1 MGNGSERRKFERFD
15 HSAPIV
21 FALRGSDQF
30 VDARL
35 CDFCRRGMGFITDGP
50 VKPGAEIY
58 IMTEHYS
65 PDTIGAEIYDG
76 YLARVR
82 WCEPQTEAKGD
93 QYRVGVQYPVTT
105 AFDNSR

>member
-1 MGNGSERRKFERFD
+1 MGPGSERRQFERFH

-30 VDARL
+30 VDAKL
-35 CDFCRRGMGFITDGP
+35 CDFCRRGMGFITTGP
-50 VKPGAEIY
+50 IQPGAEIY

-65 PDTIGAEIYDG
+65 PDDFGAEIYDG

-82 WCEPQTEAKGD
+82 WCEPQTASRRG

-105 AFDNSR
+105 PFGED